1 MLFEKL
7 KSQNEILWHY
17 LNDVYKLRPICYNML
32 KGYKYDKTSQ
42 KYKVYNDRRRKKME
56 QKTWERLD
64 KLNKKTPTK

>member
-1 MLFEKL
+1 
-7 KSQNEILWHY
+7 
-17 LNDVYKLRPICYNML
+17 ML